1 MGCVCVCACV
11 SLFVFDPPP
20 LPLPPLSSSGYMNTD
35 LVGIMASLI
44 PTPLCHFLV
53 AGYTPLSEPAP
64 APPRPHD
71 RGAAPP
77 DAAAAATPTPA
88 ARPPTSQHP
97 PHPTTVR
104 KTTVL
109 DVMRRLL
116 HPKNILVS
124 LPPSAALPS
133 RGGAPAPADTAAYL
147 AALHVVTGASLDPAD
162 VHKSLARIRDQKL
175 ARFAD
180 WAPAAVQVALAR
192 PPPYGAARHRV
203 SGLMLANHTGVRH
216 LLSSTVAAHDK
227 LIRRRAFLDRYA
239 QHPLFH
245 TLDGRRTVE
254 CLDEFDDAREVVV
267 GVAAEYEAAEAGDY
281 VERLAV

>member
-1 MGCVCVCACV
+1 M
-11 SLFVFDPPP
+11 
-20 LPLPPLSSSGYMNTD
+20 
-35 LVGIMASLI
+35 
-44 PTPLCHFLV
+44 
-53 AGYTPLSEPAP
+53 AGYTPLSEPVP
-64 APPRPHD
+64 PPPRPHD
-71 RGAAPP
+71 RGATPP
-77 DAAAAATPTPA
+77 ADAAAAATPTPA
-88 ARPPTSQHP
+88 ARPPISHP

-133 RGGAPAPADTAAYL
+133 RGRGAPADTAAYL

-192 PPPYGAARHRV
+192 PPPFGAARHRV

-281 VERLAV
+281 VERVAV